1 MADPVPSLSAL
12 LKEAGADSVVQDYV
26 KARGL
31 TALGTFALLAKDHES
46 LRKVLIQPLMQ
57 GFKKG
62 PTEFVLDDAD
72 KPVAE
77 AVLLTVWDEANR
89 IWANHMKPADTS
101 AGKLS
106 NAASAPSNVHGA
118 ADDKPPKQL
127 PAGVWNSAIKRYN
140 DVQTQGINRSFPERE
155 LAESVLARAHF
166 EHTKTKLYTPIGLGE
181 LMQHRSFTAVGD
193 PNPLVRSKADAKT
206 TLTVE
211 GDKLVQ
217 EAEKV
222 WAPKSVLSVIDAI
235 RSIQWAWI
243 LLDFGPELKISEF
256 CDWLCL
262 RLRAKPNKLEQFRIW
277 YEQLAWQLAM
287 QMRVGKSFVEAIEHI
302 RADLELYHET
312 MPRQMTWS
320 RSIGNTFLPKALA
333 RQGGHGA
340 RQHGIG
346 GLDIRHLGTS
356 SGPNRGIPP
365 QSLPRLGSGQGQK
378 LTNRGSPSSAKGGEP
393 MTCDAAHVIILS
405 FFDGIGSGPFVFKE
419 LFGRPK
425 AVFSWEIDQ
434 LCMNVSSYHVPE
446 TQHRGDLAADSPAAL
461 AAEILALDP
470 DKTVRI
476 LILGGPPCPDFSSIK
491 AQPAGRAGPEG
502 MKFDQMCDFCDRLEQ
517 LLNDW
522 PPFWFLVENVVLKA
536 KGEIQ
541 HFSARLKCQPILA
554 DAADF
559 GVVSRPRWARRMCTL
574 EQPLL

>member
-31 TALGTFALLAKDHES
+31 TALGTFALLAKDHEG

-140 DVQTQGINRSFPERE
+140 DVQIQGINRSFPERE
-155 LAESVLARAHF
+155 LVGAESVLARAHF

-287 QMRVGKSFVEAIEHI
+287 QLRVGKSFVEATEHI

-312 MPRQMTWS
+312 MAKEITPAFKRGAK
-320 RSIGNTFLPKALA
+320 RKAEA
-333 RQGGHGA
+333 DDVEQEH
-340 RQHGIG
+340 RQHLPAKGIG
-346 GLDIRHLGTS
+346 KARGAWRPSAWNRWPRHS
-356 SGPNRGIPP
+356 SSWDQQRS
-365 QSLPRLGSGQGQK
+365 QSW
-378 LTNRGSPSSAKGGEP
+378 NSSTKSATP
-393 MTCDAAHVIILS
+393 WQW
-405 FFDGIGSGPFVFKE
+405 P
-419 LFGRPK
+419 
-425 AVFSWEIDQ
+425 
-434 LCMNVSSYHVPE
+434 
-446 TQHRGDLAADSPAAL
+446 
-461 AAEILALDP
+461 
-470 DKTVRI
+470 
-476 LILGGPPCPDFSSIK
+476 
-491 AQPAGRAGPEG
+491 GPE
-502 MKFDQMCDFCDRLEQ
+502 
-517 LLNDW
+517 
-522 PPFWFLVENVVLKA
+522 
-536 KGEIQ
+536 
-541 HFSARLKCQPILA
+541 A
-554 DAADF
+554 DK
-559 GVVSRPRWARRMCTL
+559 
-574 EQPLL
+574 